1 MWSCLYPALFDQ
13 TISQDFHKPFD
24 APAVLVVGHQTNGK
38 SALIEALMG
47 FQFNQVLYHKQDLS
61 LFDRQCIFRSV
72 VVQKQDDLWPL
83 ECSTIRDALPH
94 YAF

>member
-1 MWSCLYPALFDQ
+1 
-13 TISQDFHKPFD
+13 
-24 APAVLVVGHQTNGK
+24 VLVVGHQTSGK